1 MRFNPIDVE
10 RKCEEIAEDLESSL
24 RDYMTDIPEA
34 LVEIMVNEIW
44 EFNHTEQAISQL
56 ESEYFQSLEDRAEEC
71 RNEGKYLEYQLLT
84 GIINNVP

>member
-1 MRFNPIDVE
+1 MRFDPIDVE

-44 EFNHTEQAISQL
+44 EFDHTEQAIREL
-56 ESEYFQSLEDRAEEC
+56 ESEHIQNLEDEAEE
-71 RNEGKYLEYQLLT
+71 RRYEKDGM
-84 GIINNVP
+84 